1 MQQMLITLLGFLAQG
16 LFMSRMLSQWILSE
30 KKRQVVTPHLFWQL
44 SFLASFLMFVYGW
57 LRQDFAIMFG
67 QILTYF
73 IYIRNMQ
80 LQGDWT
86 KLYRPLRY
94 FLYIFPFAIFIY
106 SYNNGLQDRQLLF
119 QEAMPKGLLLFGV
132 VAQVIFVLRFVYQWV
147 KSEKI
152 KFSYLPLGFWVL
164 SLCGS
169 LLILTYGILRFD
181 VVLIAGNAFGLI
193 TYVRNI
199 YLLSLQKGEVK

>member
-1 MQQMLITLLGFLAQG
+1 MQQLLIISLGFIAQL

-30 KKRQVVTPHLFWQL
+30 KQKQVVTPHLFWQL

-57 LRQDFAIMFG
+57 LRNDFAIMLG

-80 LQGDWT
+80 LQGDWQ
-86 KLYRPLRY
+86 KLYQPLRY
-94 FLYIFPFAIFIY
+94 FLYLFPVLIFVY

-132 VAQVIFVLRFVYQWV
+132 LAQIIFILRFVYQWLR
-147 KSEKI
+147 SERAKI
-152 KFSYLPLGFWVL
+152 SYFPLGFWLL

-169 LLILTYGILRFD
+169 LLILTYGILRVD
-181 VVLIAGNAFGLI
+181 YVLMVGHAFGILVY
-193 TYVRNI
+193 TRNI
-199 YLLSLQKGEVK
+199 YLHSLQSRTAE

>member
-1 MQQMLITLLGFLAQG
+1 MTNFLILSLGIVAQL
-16 LFMSRMLSQWILSE
+16 LFMSRMLSQWMLSE

-44 SFLASFLMFVYGW
+44 SFLASFLMFMYGW

-80 LQGDWT
+80 LQGDWK

-94 FLYIFPFAIFIY
+94 FLYIFPFLIFIY
-106 SYNNGLQDRQLLF
+106 SYNNGLPDRELLF
-119 QEAMPKGLLLFGV
+119 RAAMPKGLLVFGLA
-132 VAQVIFVLRFVYQWV
+132 AQLIFILRFVYQWI
-147 KSEKI
+147 KSEKN

-169 LLILTYGILRFD
+169 LLILTYGILRVD
-181 VVLIAGNAFGLI
+181 YVLIAGHSFGMI
-193 TYVRNI
+193 TYMRNI
-199 YLLSLQKGEVK
+199 YLLSLQKNEAR